1 MCSARKEIWVFHII
15 PHNSLSEH
23 PISYVL
29 KNLTSWSLQ
38 DRRALITKCSPST
51 FKALQKGKAK
61 SSSPKHSLRKREGEG
76 HALLQTTLQQSYEFS
91 WLISGVLEGEHS
103 PSRVSRSWRW
113 GSQLHCLCKGNGHS
127 ISVTEG
133 EGRMRVL
140 WKKLAQT
147 QKNGRKGEQRSSRV
161 LSMQHHSEVPFHG
174 RCCGFSLC
182 ILTWVFAKQKTSV
195 LNTALTKTLT
205 ECY

>member
-23 PISYVL
+23 LISYVL

-38 DRRALITKCSPST
+38 DRRALITKWSPST

-113 GSQLHCLCKGNGHS
+113 GSQLHCLCREMGIALQWQRARGGCECS
-127 ISVTEG
+127 
-133 EGRMRVL
+133 GRS
-140 WKKLAQT
+140 WPT
-147 QKNGRKGEQRSSRV
+147 QRKMAGRENRGAAV

-195 LNTALTKTLT
+195 LNTALTTTLT

>member
-23 PISYVL
+23 LISYVL

-38 DRRALITKCSPST
+38 DRRALITKWSPST

-113 GSQLHCLCKGNGHS
+113 GSQLHCLCREMGIALQWQRARGGCECSGRSWPTQRKMAGRENRGAAESSACS
-127 ISVTEG
+127 I
-133 EGRMRVL
+133 
-140 WKKLAQT
+140 T
-147 QKNGRKGEQRSSRV
+147 QKFLFMGGAVAFPFAYWPGYLPSRKQV
-161 LSMQHHSEVPFHG
+161 CLTQH
-174 RCCGFSLC
+174 
-182 ILTWVFAKQKTSV
+182 
-195 LNTALTKTLT
+195 
-205 ECY
+205 